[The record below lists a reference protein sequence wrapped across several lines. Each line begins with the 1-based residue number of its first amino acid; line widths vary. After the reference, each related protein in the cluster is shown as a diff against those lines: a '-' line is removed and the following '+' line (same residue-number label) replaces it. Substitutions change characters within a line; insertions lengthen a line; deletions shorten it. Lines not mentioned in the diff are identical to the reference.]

1 MSQPITIEALIGT
14 TALLA
19 VLQFLVSLWL
29 SERFKAQLQRETGV
43 FLESIRWELRVREQ
57 AAKVAEYM
65 ALARDLREDSSVDE
79 YRRAN
84 QLGWELSLW
93 LPADIYRLMGRAL
106 ASPNERENPLSV
118 LVEVRR
124 LLLNGRLGEL
134 TIEEMLSHAPG
145 IGKFRSLVAKSE
157 VL

>member
-1 MSQPITIEALIGT
+1 MNQSLTVEALFGAA
-14 TALLA
+14 ALLA

-29 SERFKAQLQRETGV
+29 SERFKAELQRETGV

-65 ALARDLREDSSVDE
+65 ALARDLRPDSSVDE

-106 ASPNERENPLSV
+106 ANPNEQDNPLTV

-124 LLLNGRLGEL
+124 LLLDGRLGEL
-134 TIEEMLSHAPG
+134 TTEEMLSHAPG
-145 IGKFRSLVAKSE
+145 IGKFRSLVAKS
-157 VL
+157 VV

>member
-1 MSQPITIEALIGT
+1 MNQPLTVEALFGSA
-14 TALLA
+14 ALLA
-19 VLQFLVSLWL
+19 ALQFLVSLWL

-43 FLESIRWELRVREQ
+43 FLESIRWEQRVREQ

-79 YRRAN
+79 FRRAN

-93 LPADIYRLMGRAL
+93 LPADIYRLMARAL
-106 ASPNERENPLSV
+106 ASPNEQDNPFSV

-124 LLLNGRLGEL
+124 LLSGGRLGEL
-134 TIEEMLSHAPG
+134 TTEEMLSHTPG
-145 IGKFRSLVAKSE
+145 IGKFRSLAAKS
-157 VL
+157 VV

>member
-1 MSQPITIEALIGT
+1 MNQPITYESLVTA

-19 VLQFLVSLWL
+19 ALQFLVSLWL

-43 FLESIRWELRVREQ
+43 FLESIRWEVRVREQ

-65 ALARDLREDSSVDE
+65 ALARDLRESSSVDE

-106 ASPNERENPLSV
+106 ANPNEHENPLSV

-124 LLLNGRLGEL
+124 LLLNGKLGEL
-134 TIEEMLSHAPG
+134 TAEEMLSHAPG
-145 IGKFRSLVAKSE
+145 IGKFRNLAAENVG
-157 VL
+157 

>member
-1 MSQPITIEALIGT
+1 MNQPLTVESLVTA

-19 VLQFLVSLWL
+19 ALQFLVSLWL
-29 SERFKAQLQRETGV
+29 SERFKAQLQKETGV
-43 FLESIRWELRVREQ
+43 FLETLRWEMRIREQ

-93 LPADIYRLMGRAL
+93 LPADIYRLMGHAL
-106 ASPNERENPLSV
+106 ANPNERENPLSV
-118 LVEVRR
+118 LVEAVYC
-124 LLLNGRLGEL
+124 
-134 TIEEMLSHAPG
+134 
-145 IGKFRSLVAKSE
+145 
-157 VL
+157 

>member
-1 MSQPITIEALIGT
+1 MNQPITYESLVTA

-19 VLQFLVSLWL
+19 ALQFLVSLWL

-43 FLESIRWELRVREQ
+43 FLESIRWEVRVREQ

-65 ALARDLREDSSVDE
+65 ALARDLRESSSVDE

-93 LPADIYRLMGRAL
+93 LPADI
-106 ASPNERENPLSV
+106 
-118 LVEVRR
+118 
-124 LLLNGRLGEL
+124 
-134 TIEEMLSHAPG
+134 
-145 IGKFRSLVAKSE
+145 
-157 VL
+157 

>member
-1 MSQPITIEALIGT
+1 MNQPLTIEALFGSA
-14 TALLA
+14 ALLGA
-19 VLQFLVSLWL
+19 LQFLVSLWL

-43 FLESIRWELRVREQ
+43 FLESIRWEQRVREQ

-93 LPADIYRLMGRAL
+93 LPADIYRLMARAL
-106 ASPNERENPLSV
+106 ASPNERDNPLSV

-124 LLLNGRLGEL
+124 LLLDGRLGEL
-134 TIEEMLSHAPG
+134 TTEEMLSHEPG
-145 IGKFRSLVAKSE
+145 IGKFRSLAATSIV
-157 VL
+157 